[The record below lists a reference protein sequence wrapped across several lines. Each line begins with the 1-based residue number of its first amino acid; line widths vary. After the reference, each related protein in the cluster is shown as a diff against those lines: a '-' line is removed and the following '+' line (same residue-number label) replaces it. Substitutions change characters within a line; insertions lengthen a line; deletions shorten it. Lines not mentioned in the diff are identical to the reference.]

1 MQSFFLR
8 STIVLLVLLILFVTA
23 SGQQTNITIP
33 EINKPEYLKK
43 SKNQKTAAWI
53 LAGVGTLSVILG
65 TIEVNP
71 NSGENNNSSLFLVGG
86 LIAIGAS
93 VPLFIASAKNKKK
106 GMSLSFKNNR
116 VPRLHNNNLKYS
128 SIPSISLKIGL

>member
-1 MQSFFLR
+1 MR
-8 STIVLLVLLILFVTA
+8 STILIPALLTLFVTA
-23 SGQQTNITIP
+23 SGQQPTVVSPALT
-33 EINKPEYLKK
+33 KTDYLKK

-71 NSGENNNSSLFLVGG
+71 DYGENNNSSFFLVGG
-86 LIAIGAS
+86 LVAIGAS
-93 VPLFIASAKNKKK
+93 FLLFISSPRKKKK
-106 GMSLSFKNNR
+106 GMSLSLKNNT
-116 VPRLHNNNLKYS
+116 VPRLHNNNLDYS

>member
-1 MQSFFLR
+1 MKKSITTF
-8 STIVLLVLLILFVTA
+8 LILAVFTTGY
-23 SGQQTNITIP
+23 GQQTTETIQEIT
-33 EINKPEYLKK
+33 KADYLKK

-71 NSGENNNSSLFLVGG
+71 DYEENNNSSFFLVSG
-86 LIAIGAS
+86 LVAIGAS
-93 VPLFIASAKNKKK
+93 VPLFIASARNKKK
-106 GMSLSFKNNR
+106 GISLSFKNNTA
-116 VPRLHNNNLKYS
+116 PRLHNNNLYYN

>member
-1 MQSFFLR
+1 M
-8 STIVLLVLLILFVTA
+8 VLATTALSQQNNPAPILTK
-23 SGQQTNITIP
+23 QD
-33 EINKPEYLKK
+33 YLKK

-71 NSGENNNSSLFLVGG
+71 DYGENNNSSFFLVGG
-86 LIAIGAS
+86 LVAIGAS

-106 GMSLSFKNNR
+106 GMSLSFKNNT
-116 VPRLHNNNLKYS
+116 VPRLRNNNLNNS
-128 SIPSISLKIGL
+128 SVPSISLRVGL